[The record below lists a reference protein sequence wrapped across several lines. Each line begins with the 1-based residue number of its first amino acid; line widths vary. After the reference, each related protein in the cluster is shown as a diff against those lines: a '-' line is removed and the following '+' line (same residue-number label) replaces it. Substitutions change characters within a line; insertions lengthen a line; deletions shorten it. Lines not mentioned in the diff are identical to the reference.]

1 MKAII
6 DLNKILTDIDYEIDL
21 LPYFVKLELQN
32 VGIPVIVDPTDV
44 RNPDFE
50 VEEGV
55 LSYMI
60 NAETMIMEITYD

>member
-32 VGIPVIVDPTDV
+32 VGIAGYH
-44 RNPDFE
+44 RSN
-50 VEEGV
+50 
-55 LSYMI
+55 
-60 NAETMIMEITYD
+60 

>member
-32 VGIPVIVDPTDV
+32 VGIPVIIDPTDV

-50 VEEGV
+50 VEERGFV
-55 LSYMI
+55 L
-60 NAETMIMEITYD
+60 YDKRRNYDHGDHL